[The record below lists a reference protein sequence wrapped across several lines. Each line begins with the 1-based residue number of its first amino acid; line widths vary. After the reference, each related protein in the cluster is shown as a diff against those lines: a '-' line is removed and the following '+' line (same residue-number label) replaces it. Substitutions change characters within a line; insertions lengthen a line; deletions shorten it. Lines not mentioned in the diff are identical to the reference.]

1 MKLGMRDGA
10 ISFAIFVGVIF
21 ALMSVDP
28 TVRER
33 VSEMVSVGSASS
45 MSGRLGDL
53 GGALWMAVRT
63 QSIENAPLMV
73 FATVGVLLTVF
84 MLRS

>member
-1 MKLGMRDGA
+1 MKFGMRDGA
-10 ISFAIFVGVIF
+10 LSFAIFAGVIF
-21 ALMSVDP
+21 ALASIDP
-28 TVRER
+28 NVRER
-33 VSEMVSVGSASS
+33 VTEMVSVGGVSQL
-45 MSGRLGDL
+45 GDRLGDL
-53 GGALWMAVRT
+53 GGALWTAVRT